1 METDNGSAHSPSK
14 VLPSSS
20 SGATRLAANFNTPW
34 NASVALST
42 TSFTAL
48 VGSEPIL
55 PRPPARKCGKR
66 LIDRLSTLF
75 SQRPFQPRGKMTQ
88 VICRGYPRWH
98 TSIRSTRGQVWR
110 AHSFHLNASRNTT
123 ILTGHFIRY
132 TVECDPIQK
141 KKKPARF
148 I

>member
-55 PRPPARKCGKR
+55 PRPPARKCGKH
-66 LIDRLSTLF
+66 LIDRLEGVL
-75 SQRPFQPRGKMTQ
+75 PFQPHGKMTKL
-88 VICRGYPRWH
+88 Y
-98 TSIRSTRGQVWR
+98 
-110 AHSFHLNASRNTT
+110 
-123 ILTGHFIRY
+123 
-132 TVECDPIQK
+132 VEGIPVDIHP
-141 KKKPARF
+141 
-148 I
+148 